1 MKAVKIIRTIFDIII
16 LLLAVFCISIF
27 LFVKIN
33 GMEVLVVK
41 SGSMEPTINVDDVVV
56 IQPVTMPEVKVDD
69 IITYVDND
77 IYVTHRVVEILDDG
91 QKLKMK
97 GDNNNTTD
105 KVYVT
110 DKNLKGLY
118 VTHFSNAADTLY
130 FLQSPY
136 GIITLVGVPLL
147 IYMILSLI
155 IYIKTPEDKKVKVED
170 KAYVEGNK
178 GLDFEEVKDESKV
191 NNVDDKI

>member
-1 MKAVKIIRTIFDIII
+1 MKAVKIIRTVFDIII
-16 LLLAVFCISIF
+16 VLLAIFCVSVF

-33 GMEVLVVK
+33 GIEVLVVQ

-56 IQPVTMPEVKVDD
+56 IQPVTMPEVKVND
-69 IITYVDND
+69 IVTYVDND
-77 IYVTHRVVEILDDG
+77 VYVTHRVVEILDDG
-91 QKLKMK
+91 QKLRMK
-97 GDNNNTTD
+97 GDNNNITD
-105 KVYVT
+105 RVYVT

-118 VTHFSNAADTLY
+118 VMHFSNAADTLY

-136 GIITLVGVPLL
+136 GIITLTGVPLL

-170 KAYVEGNK
+170 SLDIDTVGNK
-178 GLDFEEVKDESKV
+178 NLESDVIKDK
-191 NNVDDKI
+191 VDDTI

>member
-1 MKAVKIIRTIFDIII
+1 MKAVKIIRTVFDIII
-16 LLLAVFCISIF
+16 VLLAIFCVSVF

-33 GMEVLVVK
+33 GIEVLVVQ

-56 IQPVTMPEVKVDD
+56 IQPVTMPEVKVND
-69 IITYVDND
+69 IVTYVDND
-77 IYVTHRVVEILDDG
+77 VYVTHRVVEILDDG
-91 QKLKMK
+91 QKLRMK
-97 GDNNNTTD
+97 GDNNNITD
-105 KVYVT
+105 RVYVT

-118 VTHFSNAADTLY
+118 VMHFSNAADTLY

-136 GIITLVGVPLL
+136 GIITLIGVPLL

-170 KAYVEGNK
+170 SLDIDTVGNK
-178 GLDFEEVKDESKV
+178 NLESDVIKDK
-191 NNVDDKI
+191 VDDTI